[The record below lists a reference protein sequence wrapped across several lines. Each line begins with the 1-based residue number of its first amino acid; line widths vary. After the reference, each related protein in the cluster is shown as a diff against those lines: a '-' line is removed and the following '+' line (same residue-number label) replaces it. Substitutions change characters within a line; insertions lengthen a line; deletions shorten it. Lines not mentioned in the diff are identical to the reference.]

1 MPNTNDP
8 GGLGLTYKQLLLTA
22 SRELECEFED
32 DDGEPIVPPLD
43 SARGELRRCETVV
56 ARAVRRL
63 VGERPDWSWMR
74 QVYSM
79 DLVADTEAYDMPW
92 YFGGMA
98 YGPWIYT
105 GEGPAST
112 IAVKPMTVVDRARA
126 GTTGLTSG
134 EPVMCGFRVKDRSTV
149 GDQQPTRWEVVFNPV
164 PSQAQTIEIA
174 VRAYPERMTDL
185 GHRFIGGE
193 EVNAALEAAV
203 QVEALLEL
211 RKFELLSVRA
221 DNYKKLLDN
230 VTAIENA
237 GRARNVGRLVQTV
250 GPVSRDNEPT
260 RSNYTGPLTY
270 NGTIVT

>member
-22 SRELECEFED
+22 ARELECEFED

-43 SARGELRRCETVV
+43 TARGELRHCETVV

-63 VGERPDWSWMR
+63 VGERSGWSWLR
-74 QVYSM
+74 QIVEL
-79 DLVADTEAYDMPW
+79 DLVVGTYTYDMPS

-98 YGPWIYT
+98 YGPFVYT
-105 GEGPAST
+105 GDGPAYE
-112 IAVKPMTVVDRARA
+112 IPIRPMPSVERARA
-126 GTTGLTSG
+126 GTLGHRSG
-134 EPVMCGFRVKDRSTV
+134 EPSIAGFRVTQRDSTS
-149 GDQQPTRWEVVFNPV
+149 GTQPTRWEVVLFPTPANARTV
-164 PSQAQTIEIA
+164 QVA

-185 GHRFIGGE
+185 DHRFIGGE

-211 RKFELLSVRA
+211 RKFDLLSVRA

-230 VTAIENA
+230 AVAIENA
-237 GRARNVGRLVQTV
+237 GRARNSGKLARTV
-250 GPVSRDNEPT
+250 KPAMRDNEPT
-260 RSNYTGPLTY
+260 RSNYTGTLTY